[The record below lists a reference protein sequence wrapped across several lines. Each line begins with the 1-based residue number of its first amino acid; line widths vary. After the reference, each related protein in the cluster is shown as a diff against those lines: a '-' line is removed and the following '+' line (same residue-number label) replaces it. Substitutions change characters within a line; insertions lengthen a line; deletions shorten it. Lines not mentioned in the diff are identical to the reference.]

1 MTIKLLSLVAIG
13 HFVDNG
19 DGSST
24 VTLYNDRD
32 ELQTDLEESGSAYSV
47 EDIEEGDDPYET
59 GTISEVVIDLEYDET
74 TGKTRLARSISL
86 ASDG

>member
-1 MTIKLLSLVAIG
+1 MSIKLLTLIAIG
-13 HFVDNG
+13 HFTDNG

-32 ELQTDLEESGSAYSV
+32 ELQTELEETGSPYSL
-47 EDIEEGDDPYET
+47 EDIEQGDDPYET
-59 GTISEVVIDLEYDET
+59 GTISDVVIDLEYDET

-86 ASDG
+86 GSDG